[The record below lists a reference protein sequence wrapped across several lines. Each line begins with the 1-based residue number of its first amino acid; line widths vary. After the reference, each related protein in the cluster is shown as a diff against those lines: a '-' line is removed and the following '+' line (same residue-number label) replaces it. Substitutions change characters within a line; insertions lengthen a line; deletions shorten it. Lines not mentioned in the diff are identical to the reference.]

1 MITESPLIKKIENNS
16 GYSTIELVSIVADK
30 LAEYLL
36 KILKKQDKILIIC
49 GIGNNGADGLAL
61 ASLLNKYYQTKV
73 YLIADELKTEAANH
87 YYSKLDKNMIIDHI
101 SNDYDIIIDCIYGF
115 SFHGSIKAEQRS
127 LFNTINNLDGY
138 KISIDINSGCEAD
151 SAICDSYAIKSNLT
165 LALAYLKP
173 FHLFQKEH
181 MMFKELAII
190 ELPLSTNEKSNY
202 FEMDEERFINQYPFI
217 PENGYKGINGKSFII
232 AGSYGMAGACGLNI
246 IGALSAGASYLHCA
260 IDESIY
266 PILANRFLN
275 VVFHPMNQHNF
286 NQIIHDTI
294 YNVDSI
300 LFGSGINNL
309 NYQNE
314 LLESLLQN
322 SKKTIILDANA
333 LRLLKD
339 KLYIIKLSKPKLILT
354 PHIKEFADMI
364 NKPLEIVKQNK
375 IELAK
380 QFAKEYHCIL
390 ILKDCVTI
398 VANGSNEI
406 YVNNQ
411 GNNALAKAGSGDLL
425 AGIVAHMAAIVK
437 DNFEASM
444 MAVWFYNKICQDIT
458 QDHSKTLFDH
468 ELYLTYADKF
478 FKKYQK

>member
-151 SAICDSYAIKSNLT
+151 SAICDSYAIKSDLT

-202 FEMDEERFINQYPFI
+202 YEMDEERFIKQYPFI
-217 PENGYKGINGKSFII
+217 P
-232 AGSYGMAGACGLNI
+232 
-246 IGALSAGASYLHCA
+246 
-260 IDESIY
+260 
-266 PILANRFLN
+266 
-275 VVFHPMNQHNF
+275 
-286 NQIIHDTI
+286 
-294 YNVDSI
+294 
-300 LFGSGINNL
+300 
-309 NYQNE
+309 
-314 LLESLLQN
+314 
-322 SKKTIILDANA
+322 
-333 LRLLKD
+333 
-339 KLYIIKLSKPKLILT
+339 
-354 PHIKEFADMI
+354 
-364 NKPLEIVKQNK
+364 
-375 IELAK
+375 
-380 QFAKEYHCIL
+380 
-390 ILKDCVTI
+390 
-398 VANGSNEI
+398 
-406 YVNNQ
+406 
-411 GNNALAKAGSGDLL
+411 
-425 AGIVAHMAAIVK
+425 
-437 DNFEASM
+437 
-444 MAVWFYNKICQDIT
+444 
-458 QDHSKTLFDH
+458 
-468 ELYLTYADKF
+468 
-478 FKKYQK
+478 

>member
-61 ASLLNKYYQTKV
+61 AGLLNKDYKTKV

-151 SAICDSYAIKSNLT
+151 SAICDSYAIKSDLT

-202 FEMDEERFINQYPFI
+202 YEMDEERFIKQYPFI

-232 AGSYGMAGACGLNI
+232 AGSYGMAGAAI
-246 IGALSAGASYLHCA
+246 LSTKACL
-260 IDESIY
+260 
-266 PILANRFLN
+266 R
-275 VVFHPMNQHNF
+275 
-286 NQIIHDTI
+286 
-294 YNVDSI
+294 
-300 LFGSGINNL
+300 SGIGKVCVRTPML
-309 NYQNE
+309 NYQIMQISVPE
-314 LLESLLQN
+314 AVLLMDNDEKVFSESTDANDYEAVAIGPGLGQAENTAVALMAQLKRTQCPIVADADALN
-322 SKKTIILDANA
+322 ILSSHQAWMQQLPRHIIMTPHLKEMDRLIGNACNGDYERLTKACEMAARHEAYIILKGHHTA
-333 LRLLKD
+333 
-339 KLYIIKLSKPKLILT
+339 ICT
-354 PHIKEFADMI
+354 PEGRVF
-364 NKPLEIVKQNK
+364 
-375 IELAK
+375 
-380 QFAKEYHCIL
+380 F
-390 ILKDCVTI
+390 
-398 VANGSNEI
+398 
-406 YVNNQ
+406 NNT
-411 GNNALAKAGSGDLL
+411 GNSGMATAGSGDVLTGIITGLLGRGYSEQEACILGVYLHGL
-425 AGIVAHMAAIVK
+425 AGDIAVRELGKESLI
-437 DNFEASM
+437 AS
-444 MAVWFYNKICQDIT
+444 DII
-458 QDHSKTLFDH
+458 D
-468 ELYLTYADKF
+468 YLPKA
-478 FKKYQK
+478 FKLLEE

>member
-151 SAICDSYAIKSNLT
+151 SAICDSYAIKSDLT

-190 ELPLSTNEKSNY
+190 ELPLSTHEKSNY
-202 FEMDEERFINQYPFI
+202 FEMDEERFIKQYPFI
-217 PENGYKGINGKSFII
+217 PENGNKGINGKSFII
-232 AGSYGMAGACGLNI
+232 AGSYGMDGACGLNI

-266 PILANRFLN
+266 PILAIRFLN

-309 NYQNE
+309 SYQNE
-314 LLESLLQN
+314 LLESLLQ
-322 SKKTIILDANA
+322 I
-333 LRLLKD
+333 
-339 KLYIIKLSKPKLILT
+339 P
-354 PHIKEFADMI
+354 
-364 NKPLEIVKQNK
+364 
-375 IELAK
+375 
-380 QFAKEYHCIL
+380 
-390 ILKDCVTI
+390 
-398 VANGSNEI
+398 
-406 YVNNQ
+406 
-411 GNNALAKAGSGDLL
+411 
-425 AGIVAHMAAIVK
+425 
-437 DNFEASM
+437 
-444 MAVWFYNKICQDIT
+444 
-458 QDHSKTLFDH
+458 
-468 ELYLTYADKF
+468 
-478 FKKYQK
+478 